1 MTMCPYPDTYT
12 RHGAPDEG
20 NDPYDLPEDHPF
32 RGWSEQELTRLNRS
46 LVAVRSG
53 LLNLL
58 RDVME
63 VPDADILE
71 HLGGYTTEIKD
82 YLDVLDTRLDE
93 AFDSFGDI

>member
-1 MTMCPYPDTYT
+1 M
-12 RHGAPDEG
+12 
-20 NDPYDLPEDHPF
+20 
-32 RGWSEQELTRLNRS
+32 
-46 LVAVRSG
+46 AVRSG

-71 HLGGYTTEIKD
+71 HLGGYMTEIKD

>member
-1 MTMCPYPDTYT
+1 MCPYPDDYVA
-12 RHGAPDEG
+12 RGAPDEG
-20 NDPYDLPEDHPF
+20 VSPYDLPEDHPF
-32 RGWSEQELTRLNRS
+32 RGWSERELTRLNRS

-63 VPDADILE
+63 VTDADILE
-71 HLGGYTTEIKD
+71 HLGGYMTEIKD

>member
-1 MTMCPYPDTYT
+1 MCPYPDNYT
-12 RHGAPDEG
+12 HHGAPDEG
-20 NDPYDLPEDHPF
+20 HSPCDLPEDHPF
-32 RGWSEQELTRLNRS
+32 RGWSERELTRLNRS

-63 VPDADILE
+63 VTDADIME
-71 HLGGYTTEIKD
+71 HLSGYLTELRG